1 MKRRTLIS
9 TALFTTLAI
18 PAFAATTANT
28 PMRKTENRIMSEKEC
43 WDLINEVEYAVVSTA
58 DTDGIPY
65 GVPVS
70 TAVTPDKKILFH
82 GVLVGHG
89 RKYENIKANPNVC
102 LTFVREVDKRE
113 KGLNIQADSVVVQGK
128 VQIVDDP
135 DEKIKLMRV
144 LLKPHNEQATA
155 ADIEAKLKKSELG
168 IKGTLSFYVVTPT
181 KVTGKSVK
189 HKRIN

>member
-1 MKRRTLIS
+1 M
-9 TALFTTLAI
+9 
-18 PAFAATTANT
+18 
-28 PMRKTENRIMSEKEC
+28 
-43 WDLINEVEYAVVSTA
+43 
-58 DTDGIPY
+58 
-65 GVPVS
+65 
-70 TAVTPDKKILFH
+70 
-82 GVLVGHG
+82 
-89 RKYENIKANPNVC
+89 
-102 LTFVREVDKRE
+102 REVDKRE

-128 VQIVDDP
+128 AQIVDDP